1 MRLPYAILLS
11 LATITGHPIEKPWK
25 IRLYSQEENI
35 NVVLDLYEES
45 VNVPGMDMFGPMNGY
60 MNGNIYGTWSVTSSK
75 ILNDKTAM
83 VGFSNDLGSET
94 QRTTITHDTDS
105 TWVMKFEGANVVKR
119 LNGKKLVRIPSEITF
134 KKSN

>member
-1 MRLPYAILLS
+1 MRITFVIILC
-11 LATITGHPIEKPWK
+11 LATTFAFSTERPWK
-25 IRLYSQEENI
+25 IRLHSQEENI

-119 LNGKKLVRIPSEITF
+119 VNGKKLVRIPSEITF